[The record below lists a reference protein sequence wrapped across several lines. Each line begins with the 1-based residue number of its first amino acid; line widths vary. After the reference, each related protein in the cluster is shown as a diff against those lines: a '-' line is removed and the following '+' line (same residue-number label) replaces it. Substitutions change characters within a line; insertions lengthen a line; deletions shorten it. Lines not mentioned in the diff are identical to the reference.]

1 MQPRTVTV
9 NGSVTTPP
17 ADSQWLF
24 LDPWAGGSIGYQ
36 AVVSGTVVYSIQTT
50 FDDPNSPTNPVASPT
65 WDSLLTGVS
74 SIATSTSGTLPV
86 IPAYIKVLLESGTGS
101 VALTVNQALSVP
113 F

>member
-1 MQPRTVTV
+1 MYSRTVKI
-9 NGSVTTPP
+9 NGSVTTAP
-17 ADSQWLF
+17 ADSPWF
-24 LDPWAGGSIGYQ
+24 RLDTWAGGSIGYQ

-65 WDSLLTGVS
+65 WDSLLTGAS
-74 SIATSTSGTLPV
+74 SIATSTSGTLSVVPT
-86 IPAYIKVLLESGTGS
+86 YIKIRLESGTGS